1 MHHFQ
6 VLITLD
12 FDKIVSTKKA
22 FVAMYFVNSK
32 MYFKI
37 RLWRDI
43 QDLFDYHDSK
53 ALFGVHVNSYLIN
66 DTNNFCNFQIL
77 DSNILG
83 IRFHK

>member
-53 ALFGVHVNSYLIN
+53 ALFGIDVNSYLIN
-66 DTNNFCNFQIL
+66 DTNNFQIL

>member
-1 MHHFQ
+1 MHHYQ

-53 ALFGVHVNSYLIN
+53 ALFGIDVNSYLIN
-66 DTNNFCNFQIL
+66 DTNNFQIL